1 MQNINSV
8 SIEEKKTL
16 QQEMFGMQQIS
27 TNAKKEW
34 NAYIEKVESQFQEDT
49 FSAADTRVTME
60 NILMEWQVIS
70 ETCVSILM
78 ERSRPIFVL
87 FHWC

>member
-1 MQNINSV
+1 MNSV

-27 TNAKKEW
+27 TSAKKEW

-49 FSAADTRVTME
+49 FSAADTRATME

-70 ETCVSILM
+70 ETCVNILM
-78 ERSRPIFVL
+78 KHSQPIFLL